1 MITVRNL
8 QKRSIQICNLLL
20 DGLTGKN
27 LNVIDMCA
35 APGGKTTM
43 LMDRLTEKYDRFIAV
58 DRKTR
63 VESLE
68 FELR

>member
-1 MITVRNL
+1 
-8 QKRSIQICNLLL
+8 
-20 DGLTGKN
+20 
-27 LNVIDMCA
+27 MCA

-43 LMDRLTEKYDRFIAV
+43 LMDRMAEKYDRFIAV